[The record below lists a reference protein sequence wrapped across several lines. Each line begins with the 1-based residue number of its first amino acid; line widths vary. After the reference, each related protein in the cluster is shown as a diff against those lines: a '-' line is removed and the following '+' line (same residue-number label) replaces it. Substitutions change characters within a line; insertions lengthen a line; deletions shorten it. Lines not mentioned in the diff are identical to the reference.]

1 VSPPPI
7 TRPADGWSVP
17 ILTGDVG
24 WSRAERELEGGQ
36 VVAVPTD
43 TVFGLAARADR
54 VEAVEAIFALKGRPA
69 ALALPVIV
77 ADVAQ
82 ARALSAGWSEGA
94 EALTGALWPGAL
106 TVVVDAVVEPARLLG
121 SEDGSLG
128 FRCPAHDALR
138 DLCRRT
144 GPLAVTSANLHG
156 QPPCTSAEEVAET
169 FSGRPGPRISL
180 ALEGGPSGG
189 DPSTVVD
196 CRGPEPVVLRSGA
209 LAWSVVREA
218 WGSGAASGTADGTG
232 LAHTAQ

>member
-1 VSPPPI
+1 VSPSPI

-24 WSRAERELEGGQ
+24 WSRAERELEGGR

-43 TVFGLAARADR
+43 TVFGLAARVDR
-54 VEAVEAIFALKGRPA
+54 AEAVEAIFALKGRPA

-82 ARALSAGWSEGA
+82 ARALSAGWPQGA
-94 EALTGALWPGAL
+94 EALTGTLWPGAL
-106 TVVVDAVVEPARLLG
+106 TVVVDAVAEPARLLG

-128 FRCPAHDALR
+128 FRCPAHGALR

-156 QPPCTSAEEVAET
+156 QPPCTSAAGVAET

-180 ALEGGPSGG
+180 ALEGGPGGG

-218 WGSGAASGTADGTG
+218 WGPGTADGTG
-232 LAHTAQ
+232 LADTAQ